1 MRFRQ
6 LRWALAVTILATSA
20 SALAIIRRHDRDDGK
35 YLELG
40 SKYPAVVRLGGG
52 TATLIDPRW
61 LLTAGHVTA
70 GLSPFDRFVQVG
82 GKRYAIE
89 GFVRHPNWLA
99 RSGPKSVDIGLV
111 KLAEPVAGVEP
122 AALYERDDETGKQIV
137 FVGPGE
143 YGDGLAGP
151 VGDDGRWRGATNT
164 VASVL
169 DNWITFKFDAPP
181 NGTDLEG
188 ISGPGDSG
196 GPALLQAD
204 GRTFVIGVS
213 SANDDAGAAG
223 PCRYESTEYYAR
235 VSAVAEWVRETIR
248 AGAATREPARAT
260 GDVRSGK
267 WPANP
272 AGRVA
277 EAFFAAYARGDD
289 ESMAA
294 FEREQRAESALR
306 SRPVEERVQSWRR
319 YHEDWGKLEPTE
331 YIETAD
337 GRLHVLVHA
346 KGEGVWKTFRFDL
359 EASPPQKLIGIGISS
374 PTLIGE

>member
-1 MRFRQ
+1 MRLVT
-6 LRWALAVTILATSA
+6 LRWTLALTILATSA
-20 SALAIIRRHDRDDGK
+20 SAVAIIRRHDREDGK

-52 TATLIDPRW
+52 TATLVDPCW

-70 GLSPFDRFVQVG
+70 GLSPFDRFVEIG

-89 GFVRHPNWLA
+89 GVVRHPKWLA

-111 KLAEPVAGVEP
+111 KLTTAVAGVEP
-122 AALYERDDETGKQIV
+122 VALYEQDDEAGKPVV

-143 YGDGLAGP
+143 YGDGLSGP

-169 DNWITFKFDAPP
+169 DNWITFKFDSPP
-181 NGTDLEG
+181 NGSELEG

-196 GPALLQAD
+196 GPALLEAD
-204 GRTFVIGVS
+204 GRTHVIGVS

-235 VSAVAEWVRETIR
+235 VSAVAAWIRDTIR
-248 AGAATREPARAT
+248 DGVATREPARAT
-260 GDVRSGK
+260 GNVRSGK
-267 WPANP
+267 WPANA

-289 ESMAA
+289 ETMAA
-294 FEREQRAESALR
+294 FERECRAESALR
-306 SRPVEERVQSWRR
+306 SRPVEERVESWRR
-319 YHEDWGKLEPTE
+319 LHQDWGKLEPTE
-331 YIETAD
+331 YVETAD

-346 KGEGVWKTFRFDL
+346 EREGVWKSFRFDL